1 MDDITNENSYFKTDI
16 NNEKEKLY
24 LPKIDLK
31 LIPNQKEINDIS
43 RNQYEDENSLKVI
56 KSQTFLTSKITE
68 TDRKDEVKPKN
79 IFNNDAIVDLLKEKI
94 EINHTLS
101 NNNIFANR
109 IQKNNNKY
117 DNKKKK
123 IINRNINENIFFR
136 SPIKIKSNKKK
147 LKLIKVGNIF
157 NEATEVEKDRSD
169 DDSNY
174 DKSLYN
180 IRLYNFLK
188 EEEEAKRIKSVS
200 KKKIKKPELEYV
212 KSDWR
217 KNINCSLDYKYVV
230 NKYKIRSLNSLI
242 KSMNINSKLYF
253 DVFRN
258 ESNDILEQ
266 IWNN

>member
-1 MDDITNENSYFKTDI
+1 MDDITNENSYIKTDI

-109 IQKNNNKY
+109 IQKSNNKY

-147 LKLIKVGNIF
+147 LKLIKVGNILIIYF
-157 NEATEVEKDRSD
+157 F
-169 DDSNY
+169 
-174 DKSLYN
+174 YN
-180 IRLYNFLK
+180 
-188 EEEEAKRIKSVS
+188 
-200 KKKIKKPELEYV
+200 
-212 KSDWR
+212 
-217 KNINCSLDYKYVV
+217 
-230 NKYKIRSLNSLI
+230 LI
-242 KSMNINSKLYF
+242 
-253 DVFRN
+253 
-258 ESNDILEQ
+258 
-266 IWNN
+266 